1 MVVLT
6 GEHMDI
12 APTDATLLLGS
23 LDRSGSS
30 LRALGIGEAVG
41 PNLTS
46 VAEQSG
52 GVAAGIGHGFD
63 AVLRAIDVL
72 TTTFANQ
79 YRVSATMPA
88 PGSQAVQFSVG
99 GRTYEAV
106 VPDLGPAVL
115 RGSPPEDVAVPTTAG
130 TPSAPPSTARP
141 SSAPAA
147 ASPSTSVA
155 PSTVPAA
162 GATPPTSVS
171 DAGTDTSRG
180 ISVLAGA
187 EAIVAIAAVALVIA
201 VVVRRRRQRVVRP
214 RQPTA
219 GRPKARSRR

>member
-12 APTDATLLLGS
+12 ATTDATLLLGS

-41 PNLTS
+41 ANLTS

-79 YRVSATMPA
+79 YRVSATMAA
-88 PGSQAVQFSVG
+88 PGSQAVQLSVG

-106 VPDLGPAVL
+106 VPDLGPAVPA
-115 RGSPPEDVAVPTTAG
+115 GPQPEEVVVPTTAG
-130 TPSAPPSTARP
+130 TPSTARP

-147 ASPSTSVA
+147 GSPPTSVA

-162 GATPPTSVS
+162 GATPPTSVP

-187 EAIVAIAAVALVIA
+187 EAIVAIAAIALVIA
-201 VVVRRRRQRVVRP
+201 VVVRRRRQRVVPP
-214 RQPTA
+214 RRPTA